1 MMLNHVDPTQVEVFR
16 DGLAV
21 KFALG
26 AIGLIEP
33 APPTLASADAGT
45 RSSCT
50 GPPILQLMFKLPRLP
65 EPEPTEPAPQPDI
78 EKELNKWPLRS
89 LRSLVKSKGVDGR
102 GTKANLARRLKALVT
117 VAELRAAS

>member
-1 MMLNHVDPTQVEVFR
+1 
-16 DGLAV
+16 
-21 KFALG
+21 
-26 AIGLIEP
+26 
-33 APPTLASADAGT
+33 
-45 RSSCT
+45 
-50 GPPILQLMFKLPRLP
+50 MFKLPRLS